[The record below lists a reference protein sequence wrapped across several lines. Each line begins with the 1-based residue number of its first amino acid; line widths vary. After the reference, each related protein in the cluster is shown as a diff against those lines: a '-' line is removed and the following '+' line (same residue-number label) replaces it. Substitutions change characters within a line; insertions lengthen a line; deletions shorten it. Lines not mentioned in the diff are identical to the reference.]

1 MLDGGIY
8 IFMDTSR
15 VAFDDLPKGPVKIN
29 DMLQAKAFAQDFM
42 EYWVLYFNCGF
53 DTDSPHSR
61 KPDQS
66 SSGCIVFLGL
76 FIICFWDRFFNTSSS
91 VTSSLTESEI
101 QNPVKHITSSQNNYL
116 SEKYFRNEFFCFEK
130 WKNGSEGALTLK
142 PQIEIRTKDKSS
154 QKLEYIVSIS
164 YTLEYGEDFKTR
176 ETCSTEKVVQLGQEV
191 SFTELWRYLKADF
204 LSLIGSLSYDIT
216 ELWYIVRDEDTKS
229 KKSK

>member
-1 MLDGGIY
+1 
-8 IFMDTSR
+8 MDTSR

-29 DMLQAKAFAQDFM
+29 DMLQAKDFAEDFIT
-42 EYWVLYFNCGF
+42 YWMLYFNCGF

-66 SSGCIVFLGL
+66 SYGYVVLL
-76 FIICFWDRFFNTSSS
+76 NMPVLCFMNHFESANGVSFSSS
-91 VTSSLTESEI
+91 DPKY
-101 QNPVKHITSSQNNYL
+101 QHPVKHITSSQNNYL
-116 SEKYFRNEFFCFEK
+116 SEKYFRNELFRFRNT
-130 WKNGSEGALTLK
+130 KNGTMGALTLK

-164 YTLEYGEDFKTR
+164 YTLEYGEDFKTK
-176 ETCSTEKVVQLGQEV
+176 ETCSTKKAVQLGQEV

-216 ELWYIVRDEDTKS
+216 KLWYIVRDEDTKS